1 MNWKSYYRRD
11 LERDEVRA
19 ALAAAVGHQED
30 DLVRGAPGERG
41 TILSFP
47 HTAAHYAGPI
57 QARVVAGLYRSRP
70 DLVLALGVLHLS
82 GLALFREL
90 ADEGQNPACRSRAF
104 SALGEGFIPPA
115 GSARTAFGTLPL
127 ARLPRGR
134 RESFAST
141 AEGSSRTSSRSTSSS
156 LSSGSTPSGTGWSRF
171 PSFRSTLG

>member
-1 MNWKSYYRRD
+1 MDWKSYYRRD

-19 ALAAAVGHQED
+19 ALAAALSHQEG

-47 HTAAHYAGPI
+47 HTAARYAGPI

-70 DLVLALGVLHLS
+70 DLVLALDVLHLS

-90 ADEGQNPACRSRAF
+90 ADEGQSPARRSRAF

-115 GSARTAFGTLPL
+115 GSARTAFGRSPL
-127 ARLPRGR
+127 RGFPARR

-156 LSSGSTPSGTGWSRF
+156 LSSGSTPSGTGLSRF
-171 PSFRSTLG
+171 PSFRSTLE

>member
-1 MNWKSYYRRD
+1 MDWKSYYRRD

-19 ALAAAVGHQED
+19 ALAAALSHQED

-70 DLVLALGVLHLS
+70 DLVLALDVLHLS

-90 ADEGQNPACRSRAF
+90 ADEGQTRAPV
-104 SALGEGFIPPA
+104 ARLLRPGRRLHPPGRKRKNGLWA
-115 GSARTAFGTLPL
+115 LPL
-127 ARLPRGR
+127 ARFPARR

-156 LSSGSTPSGTGWSRF
+156 LSSGSTPSGTGLSRF
-171 PSFRSTLG
+171 PSFRSTLE

>member
-1 MNWKSYYRRD
+1 MDWKSYYRRD

-19 ALAAAVGHQED
+19 ALAAALSHQEG
-30 DLVRGAPGERG
+30 DLVRGAPDERG

-82 GLALFREL
+82 GLPLFREL
-90 ADEGQNPACRSRAF
+90 ADEGQTRARRSR
-104 SALGEGFIPPA
+104 GFPA
-115 GSARTAFGTLPL
+115 R
-127 ARLPRGR
+127 RRG
-134 RESFAST
+134 SFAST
-141 AEGSSRTSSRSTSSS
+141 AAGSSRTSSRSTSSS